1 MTQQKKTGMQLRPA
15 RSSRTKHASWLIR
28 TAVAVMA
35 CAALVLS
42 VTGLCGFT
50 AGAVPVT
57 AVCVG
62 VFLCVMHGLLL
73 RNGCE
78 TWFYLAVLALILL
91 VSLILRPQV
100 LEGFRLF
107 WRQISDAMVRGT
119 GRVLPEWELQLKE
132 SQHTLCVCLFTG
144 MIAGLFA
151 LLCCCLTTHAPVVLA
166 IVLPGVL
173 LAGMMLFRADHGFI
187 WVLPVL
193 CVAVPIL
200 IYSGWRKKGIATPV
214 LMSWALGAV
223 AAVVLISATAL
234 PSMQRWGADVSD
246 DIHASIH
253 EKNYET
259 KYTTLPEGDFTSYKD
274 TNKKARSALKVTM
287 EQPQKLYLRGFTG
300 AVFRSNRW
308 EGLDSEALVRNKQLL
323 YWMNLEA
330 FDQNAQFDAAAT
342 LAGAMQSKVTVQNV
356 NACSYYRYVPFSIG
370 GGDWADPENLN
381 SDGVYGNGERTY
393 EYMINPSS
401 GEDIAWMLNYLQ
413 SSDDPAV
420 LEYRK
425 AESGY
430 RQFVSHYYLQ
440 VPEEI
445 KSLLA
450 AQWDSVAASYGG
462 TGNLTPQQLRECAMI
477 FLSRC
482 FPEEGTPED
491 LELPLDMAEGT
502 SFQYATV
509 AVMTLRYFGAPAR
522 YAEGYVIS
530 DEMAASAQSGKAI
543 SVDSSCARAW
553 VEVYQDGIGW
563 IPMDLTPGMSE
574 MVENTDNTQNN
585 GGGGSSEKNSAK
597 KPEEKKDEKDKQQ
610 NSTSGTVANVLLK
623 VALTGI
629 LIILLVLLVI
639 VLTLIIRRKILM
651 KRREQRFRSENCS
664 DGIGWIFADSAVLL
678 KKLGF
683 DRGNGSMRDLR
694 DAIETK
700 YGGEFAAQYDCAVDL
715 NDCALFSSRSMEECH
730 RETALLFREQLLE
743 KLTAET
749 AWYRQLWFKWALCL
763 Y

>member
-1 MTQQKKTGMQLRPA
+1 MTQQNKTGMQLRPA
-15 RSSRTKHASWLIR
+15 HSSRNKHALWLMR
-28 TAVAVMA
+28 TVVAAMS
-35 CAALVLS
+35 CAALALT

-50 AGAVPVT
+50 AGAVPVV

-62 VFLCVMHGLLL
+62 ICLCFLHGTLL
-73 RNGCE
+73 RKGREN
-78 TWFYLAVLALILL
+78 WFYIAALALMLL
-91 VSLILRPQV
+91 VSLILRPWF

-132 SQHTLCVCLFTG
+132 SQHTLSVCLFTG
-144 MIAGLFA
+144 LIAGLLA
-151 LLCCCLTTHAPVVLA
+151 LLCCCLTTYAPMALA
-166 IVLPGVL
+166 IVLPVVL
-173 LAGMMLFRADHGFI
+173 LAGMVLFQADLHFI
-187 WVLPVL
+187 WLLPVL
-193 CVAVPIL
+193 CVAVPVL
-200 IYSGWRKKGIATPV
+200 IYSGWRKKSLAAPV

-223 AAVVLISATAL
+223 AAVVLISAAAL
-234 PSMQRWGADVSD
+234 PSIQRWGENVSSGV
-246 DIHASIH
+246 HKSIH
-253 EKNYET
+253 EKTYET
-259 KYTTLPEGDFTSYKD
+259 KYTTLPEGDFTAYED

-287 EQPQKLYLRGFTG
+287 EQPQELYLRGFTG
-300 AVFRSNRW
+300 AVFRNDRW

-323 YWMNLEA
+323 YWLNLEA
-330 FDQNAQFDAAAT
+330 FDKNAQFDAAAA

-370 GGDWADPENLN
+370 SGSWEDPENLN
-381 SDGVYGNGERTY
+381 SDGVYAGGERTY
-393 EYMINPSS
+393 EYLINPSS
-401 GEDIAWMLNYLQ
+401 GEDITWMLNYLQ
-413 SSDDPAV
+413 SSDDPEV
-420 LEYRK
+420 LEYRR
-425 AESGY
+425 AESAY

-440 VPEEI
+440 VPEEV

-450 AQWDSVAASYGG
+450 VQWDAIAAPYGG
-462 TGNLTPQQLRECAMI
+462 TDNLTPQQIRECAMI

-491 LELPLDMAEGT
+491 LELPLEMAKGT

-530 DEMAASAQSGKAI
+530 DEMAEKAQSGKAI
-543 SVDSSCARAW
+543 SVDSSCAKAW

-563 IPMDLTPGMSE
+563 IPMDLTPGMGE
-574 MVENTDNTQNN
+574 MVENPDSTQSN
-585 GGGGSSEKNSAK
+585 GGSGASDKSAAQ
-597 KPEEKKDEKDKQQ
+597 KPEEKPEEKDSQQ
-610 NSTSGTVANVLLK
+610 NPSGTLVTVLLK
-623 VALTGI
+623 AALTG
-629 LIILLVLLVI
+629 LLMILLALLVI
-639 VLTLIIRRKILM
+639 VLALIVRRKKLL

-694 DAIETK
+694 NAIENQ
-700 YGGEFAAQYDCAVDL
+700 YGGEFAAQYDCVVDL
-715 NDCALFSSRSMEECH
+715 NDCALFSSRGLEDRH

-743 KLTAET
+743 KLIAET
-749 AWYRQLWFKWALCL
+749 AWYRRLWYKWALCL